1 MSITSDM
8 LMMYL
13 DFLIVAIA
21 IILTLWIA
29 FDSFRRYQNK
39 WILPS
44 IVFVVTFGPF
54 LFQSILQ
61 TSNIKWLL
69 VSVFLWIIYLI
80 IRPEFTIEETTSME
94 TEQRIRDLTKRYYEF
109 ELSKAG
115 NICPVCGLPIEKDYQ
130 ICPNC
135 FTKLRNECPHCK
147 HLIDIHWTVCPYC
160 EHKERDTKKHE
171 E

>member
-8 LMMYL
+8 LIRYL
-13 DFLIVAIA
+13 DFVIVAVA

-39 WILPS
+39 WILPT

-54 LFQSILQ
+54 LIQSFFQSG
-61 TSNIKWLL
+61 NIKWLL
-69 VSVFLWIIYLI
+69 ISIFFWIVYLI
-80 IRPEFTIEETTSME
+80 IRPEFTLEETVSME
-94 TEQRIRDLTKRYYEF
+94 TDQRIRELTKKYYEF

-115 NICPVCGLPIEKDYQ
+115 NICPVCGLPIEKDFK

-135 FTKLRNECPHCK
+135 FTKLRSECPHCK
-147 HLIDIHWTVCPYC
+147 HLMDINWSVCPYC
-160 EHKERDTKKHE
+160 EHKERDSKKHE
-171 E
+171 D